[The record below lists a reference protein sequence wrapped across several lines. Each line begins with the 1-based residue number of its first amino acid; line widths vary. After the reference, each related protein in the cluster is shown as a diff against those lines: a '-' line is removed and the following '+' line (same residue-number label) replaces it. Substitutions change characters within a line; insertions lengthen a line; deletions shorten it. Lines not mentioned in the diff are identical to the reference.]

1 MNRLD
6 YLAKLE
12 KKLKTQLSKK
22 EVNDIIRDY
31 AEYFEEGKRQGK
43 TDEEIAAAL
52 GSPEQVAEQIL
63 SESNMS
69 SEEFADT
76 IKKGIVKG
84 SDKLSGLGKFMKGL
98 IIIAIVIALI
108 PLEIAGLL
116 AVSTLAAGVLAFLA
130 GLIVV
135 PVGLFMLGIAVIV
148 FGALA
153 FAAFSGWI
161 GSFSIAA
168 AIAIFAFAIFLA
180 CALIILIKYVA
191 GALVRTIRFFGRLLK
206 NQTMG
211 KKEAS
216 QYE

>member
-43 TDEEIAAAL
+43 SDEEIAVAL

-76 IKKGIVKG
+76 IKKGIEKG
-84 SDKLSGLGKFMKGL
+84 GNKLSGLGKFMKGL
-98 IIIAIVIALI
+98 IIIIIVIALI
-108 PLEIAGLL
+108 PMEIAALL
-116 AVSTLAAGVLAFLA
+116 AISGLAVTFIAFLA

-135 PVGLFMLGIAVIV
+135 PIVLFLAGIAMII
-148 FGALA
+148 FGTLA
-153 FAAFSGWI
+153 IATFSGWL

-180 CALIILIKYVA
+180 CVLTILIEYVA

-211 KKEAS
+211 KKEVS
-216 QYE
+216 YYE